1 MAGRR
6 APTATVALVVA
17 AGLVFGIPSV
27 LDVVDGDGRDV
38 PAHRWHGPDA
48 PDTAASPD
56 AMADRGRP
64 SGPAPVGPRAR
75 LAGAPAP
82 VMLHIE
88 RLGVSASVIAVG
100 VLPDGGMEVPDDV
113 RVVGW
118 YEAGIEPVR
127 PGDPGTAVLAGHRD
141 SRVQGEGALH
151 DLDELHPGDPIEVVH
166 IDGRVS
172 SWQVD
177 ELLST
182 PRDRLPTEL
191 LFARDGAPRLA
202 LVTCGGSFDRRTRSY
217 SHNTIVV
224 ASLVSAPVGD

>member
-1 MAGRR
+1 
-6 APTATVALVVA
+6 
-17 AGLVFGIPSV
+17 
-27 LDVVDGDGRDV
+27 
-38 PAHRWHGPDA
+38 
-48 PDTAASPD
+48 
-56 AMADRGRP
+56 
-64 SGPAPVGPRAR
+64 
-75 LAGAPAP
+75 
-82 VMLHIE
+82 
-88 RLGVSASVIAVG
+88 
-100 VLPDGGMEVPDDV
+100 MEVPDDV

-118 YEAGIEPVR
+118 YEAEMGPVR

-202 LVTCGGSFDRRTRSY
+202 LVTCGGRFDRRTRSY